1 MRLYN
6 KKKAFEKEKVV
17 KKFNPHAEVEENI
30 RIKEMYMEVFKR
42 KSKLKDIG
50 KKIREEELKDQTQT
64 HISSNKILLKRFVKS
79 YRREIEKLRNICL
92 NAVNDKG
99 VLIPQVKSV
108 ISESNIDSNS
118 KNITIPNQIPENK
131 ITTEQFSNNAYLKRL
146 FAYKYELYFKRK
158 ITYH

>member
-1 MRLYN
+1 M
-6 KKKAFEKEKVV
+6 
-17 KKFNPHAEVEENI
+17 
-30 RIKEMYMEVFKR
+30 
-42 KSKLKDIG
+42 
-50 KKIREEELKDQTQT
+50 
-64 HISSNKILLKRFVKS
+64 
-79 YRREIEKLRNICL
+79 
-92 NAVNDKG
+92 
-99 VLIPQVKSV
+99 LIPQVKSV